1 MKRVLLTIWMV
12 LLTIYVLAQ
21 KENYGVIHIEQNDGV
36 VCLYMDPHVYKTM
49 SEEAKKELIK
59 SNANKYAVKIVNVIN
74 NHTVE
79 LWRVYYI
86 GAMLVDSWDM
96 NSTDSNMEKMK
107 TTNNPVRS
115 IEHPW
120 FFNISGS
127 MSAINTVTINGY
139 GRIGF
144 FLMKGRWD
152 MAVNGLVSCLKT
164 STTSDGDKT
173 EYSYS
178 LGCDTR
184 VYFPIKSIKTSPFI
198 GLGVSKLFDNEE
210 NESTIIPMSLGVSI
224 KTKKGSIDITY
235 QYEKTMSSVF
245 VIGYTFMLK

>member
-1 MKRVLLTIWMV
+1 MKRVLLTIWLV
-12 LLTIYVLAQ
+12 LLTISVLAQ
-21 KENYGVIHIEQNDGV
+21 KDNHGVIHVEQNDGV
-36 VCLYMDPHVYKTM
+36 VCLDSHVYSTM
-49 SEEAKKELIK
+49 SEETKKELIK
-59 SNANKYAVKIVNVIN
+59 SNANKYAVKIVNVIT

-107 TTNNPVRS
+107 TTNYPVRN

-120 FFNISGS
+120 FVNISAS
-127 MSAINTVTINGY
+127 MSTINTVTINGY

-152 MAVNGLVSCLKT
+152 MAVNGLVSCVKT
-164 STTSDGDKT
+164 STVAEGDRSD
-173 EYSYS
+173 YSYS
-178 LGCDTR
+178 LGFDTR

-198 GLGVSKLFDNEE
+198 GVGASKYFDDEKNE
-210 NESTIIPMSLGVSI
+210 TTVIPVSLGISI
-224 KTKKGSIDITY
+224 TTKKGCFDITY
-235 QYEKTMSSVF
+235 QYDKTMSSVF
-245 VIGYTFMLK
+245 VIGYTCMLK